1 LFYCRIYKKLWE
13 LSCQINLTQV
23 LLPMNKYVKISV
35 FVLVLVLAAAV
46 YWRYFFVFSEGVKG
60 GNLNYFERKGYVF
73 KTWEGRIVQEGFQ
86 SPTSGALQSNEFR
99 FSAQGDE
106 VAKQLERAGGKF
118 VELRY
123 KEYLNP
129 LPWRG
134 ASSYIVIE
142 VIEIGARE
150 EDGNRD
156 LPINRD

>member
-1 LFYCRIYKKLWE
+1 
-13 LSCQINLTQV
+13 
-23 LLPMNKYVKISV
+23 MNKYVKISI
-35 FVLVLVLAAAV
+35 FVLILVLAGVV

-60 GNLNYFERKGYVF
+60 GTLNYFEKKGYVF

-86 SPTSGALQSNEFR
+86 SPSAGALQSNEFR

-106 VAKQLERAGGKF
+106 VAQQLERAGGKF

-134 ASSYIVIE
+134 ASNLIVFE
-142 VIEIGARE
+142 VIEIGERAGG
-150 EDGNRD
+150 GNRD
-156 LPINRD
+156 IPANRD